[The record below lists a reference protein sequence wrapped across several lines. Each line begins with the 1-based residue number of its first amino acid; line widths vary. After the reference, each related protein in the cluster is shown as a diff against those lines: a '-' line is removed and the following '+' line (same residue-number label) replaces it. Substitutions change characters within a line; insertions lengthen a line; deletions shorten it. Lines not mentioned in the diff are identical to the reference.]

1 MQVIHRPGRKGD
13 RGDRPID
20 AIEHADV
27 AHPRGRPQGA
37 GGTPGS
43 RRHARD
49 RAGAAVVVGSLLT
62 MAGLIGGILA
72 NAMNGSGGVDGS
84 AGLFVVGSGSLP
96 WSAILLAGVVVT
108 AAGAI
113 AWAARLS
120 SDYGAL
126 LGTALV
132 LVLAFT
138 LILGGWAGVRRSERN
153 AASAS
158 AAARSPVSSGG
169 AGTRAG
175 AGGPGSSAI
184 HNHTIT
190 DLGAAGSDVTGAI
203 AGEGAE
209 GGAQFGG
216 HSHGQLGPTTDQ
228 EARATVAML
237 DAARHAT
244 ARFRDIQVAKAAGYR
259 QVTQFIP
266 TLGLHM
272 VNLKLMYGGR
282 FDPVHP
288 PILLY
293 QPTPSGGLEL
303 VGVAYSMPQRG
314 PSPPVGFPG
323 GDDVWH
329 YHTNLCFLPG
339 GDVTV
344 APSGAACRA
353 NRGVFQAK
361 TAWLLHAWI
370 WKTNPN
376 GVFTEANPE
385 VF

>member
-1 MQVIHRPGRKGD
+1 MQVMHRPGR
-13 RGDRPID
+13 RGDRESREDRALD
-20 AIEHADV
+20 AVGRADV
-27 AHPRGRPQGA
+27 VDAPGPPE
-37 GGTPGS
+37 GGPVE
-43 RRHARD
+43 RARAHARD
-49 RAGAAVVVGSLLT
+49 RAGAAVVIGSLLT
-62 MAGLIGGILA
+62 MVGLIGGMLA
-72 NAMNGSGGVDGS
+72 NALSGPQGSSGSGG
-84 AGLFVVGSGSLP
+84 AFVLGSGSLP
-96 WSAILLAGVVVT
+96 WSAILFAGVVVT

-113 AWAARLS
+113 LWASRLS

-126 LGTALV
+126 IGTALV

-138 LILGGWAGVRRSERN
+138 VILGGWAGLRHSER
-153 AASAS
+153 APAGG
-158 AAARSPVSSGG
+158 SP
-169 AGTRAG
+169 AGTG
-175 AGGPGSSAI
+175 AGGSASVAGGVAGPGLSGI
-184 HNHTIT
+184 HNHSVT
-190 DLGAAGSDVTGAI
+190 DPALAGSEVTGAI

-209 GGAQFGG
+209 GAAQFGG

-228 EARATVAML
+228 EARETVAML
-237 DAARHAT
+237 AAARRAT
-244 ARFRDIQVAKAAGYR
+244 ARFRDIRVAKAAGYR

-293 QPTPSGGLEL
+293 QPTPAGGLEL

-314 PSPPVGFPG
+314 PSPPAGFPG
-323 GDDVWH
+323 GDDLWH

-344 APSGAACRA
+344 APSGSACRA
-353 NRGVFQAK
+353 SHGVFQAK

-376 GVFTEANPE
+376 GVFTEANPL